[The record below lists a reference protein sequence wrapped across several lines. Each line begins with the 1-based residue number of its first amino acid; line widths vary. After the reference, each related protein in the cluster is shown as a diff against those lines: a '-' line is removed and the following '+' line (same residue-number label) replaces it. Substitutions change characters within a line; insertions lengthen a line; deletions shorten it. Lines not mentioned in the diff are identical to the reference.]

1 MSWLWAWTLTG
12 WKREHFGYINN
23 LQACQDWVNII
34 CKWNISLTEGQVYT
48 NQLYSQ
54 PRATCLSVFYPSQK
68 IRNLR
73 VMLCSLLHRPEH
85 LCLPQWACWNQAPCL
100 RSLFTPILALNQAHC
115 HTALGPWPTI
125 TLLFSFS
132 HLSLGLMP
140 FVSAKPSTVS
150 PPGQIL
156 AFLQGRRLSGS
167 TSSKNTPP
175 VFLHLQSGMRKSQ
188 SLYFISSLISIFI
201 YFLMP
206 NYHPKDDNSYSNN
219 GCTGHCSTAF
229 QGIKFSLIL

>member
-1 MSWLWAWTLTG
+1 MNEWLKKVTDTAKKMWSN
-12 WKREHFGYINN
+12 WKPIQKVILFG
-23 LQACQDWVNII
+23 II
-34 CKWNISLTEGQVYT
+34 VIVIVVII
-48 NQLYSQ
+48 
-54 PRATCLSVFYPSQK
+54 ASVK
-68 IRNLR
+68 L
-73 VMLCSLLHRPEH
+73 
-85 LCLPQWACWNQAPCL
+85 
-100 RSLFTPILALNQAHC
+100 
-115 HTALGPWPTI
+115 
-125 TLLFSFS
+125 
-132 HLSLGLMP
+132 
-140 FVSAKPSTVS
+140 SAKPSTVS

-206 NYHPKDDNSYSNN
+206 NYHPTDDNSYSNN